1 MSQYPVE
8 SDEQLYQAVNYL
20 LSGPG
25 GLGQDF
31 NGVQQ
36 WAPGWITGNFR
47 IPYTQNSVN
56 HNCTG
61 TSGDTFVSC
70 NPDALGVA
78 VGMTVH
84 GYGIASGT
92 TVTSIGSGTATGV
105 QVNLSAAIT
114 EDIDNDLYFY
124 PVVIP
129 QLYIAPIALG
139 TSTLLDPQTWKFE
152 FATPQAAPPF
162 ARGNPIIVANVKS
175 ASTSPKG
182 SYPTS
187 FSLSGTKAVLGT
199 ETTYS
204 NIFPTTLTGSGS
216 GYEVSITLTATGAV
230 AYSDSNTNISR
241 ESRGSNYGVGD
252 TLLIPGTSLGGTS
265 PANDLTLT
273 ITKTSSIYDG
283 EYAPVGVVDCTTT
296 YVIAKTTA
304 SYSADATGTGGTV
317 EYYQTSSV
325 PSVFALST
333 DCNSKIVV
341 NGGTDRVFISAQL
354 TNQIS
359 YQATTSSDLNY
370 AVAINRYKGFPNND
384 VTNPGYLFILD
395 KLIAKKVYSIPSLNG
410 TGTLDEIDTVFSTF
424 PDSGITPGYYWYIM
438 DVSFQVTNGGD
449 LQVTQSQLGLRSM
462 STQVVK
468 Q

>member
-1 MSQYPVE
+1 MSQFPVE
-8 SDEQLYQAVNYL
+8 SNDQLYDAVNYL

-31 NGVQQ
+31 NGIQK

-47 IPYTQNSVN
+47 IPYTQDSVN

-70 NPDALGVA
+70 NPDAFGVA
-78 VGMTVH
+78 VGMTVV
-84 GYGIASGT
+84 GYGVTPGT
-92 TVTSIGSGTATGV
+92 TVASIGSGTATGV

-124 PVVIP
+124 PAVIP

-162 ARGNPIIVANVKS
+162 SRGNPIIVA
-175 ASTSPKG
+175 G
-182 SYPTS
+182 
-187 FSLSGTKAVLGT
+187 
-199 ETTYS
+199 
-204 NIFPTTLTGSGS
+204 
-216 GYEVSITLTATGAV
+216 VS
-230 AYSDSNTNISR
+230 D
-241 ESRGSNYGVGD
+241 
-252 TLLIPGTSLGGTS
+252 
-265 PANDLTLT
+265 
-273 ITKTSSIYDG
+273 SIYDG
-283 EYAPVGVVDCTTT
+283 EYAPVGVVECTTT

-304 SYSADATGTGGTV
+304 SYTASGPGTGGTV
-317 EYYQTSSV
+317 EYYQTSNV

-359 YQATTSSDLNY
+359 YTASTSSDLNY

-384 VTNPGYLFILD
+384 LTNPGYLFVLD
-395 KLIAKKVYSIPSLNG
+395 KLIAKKIYSYSGLTG
-410 TGTLDEIDTVFSTF
+410 TGTLDSVDTIFSTF
-424 PDSGITPGYYWYIM
+424 PDSNITTGYYWYIM

-449 LQVTQSQLGLRSM
+449 LQVTESELGLRSM